1 MIIEGRVTQILEPRT
16 GKRNDGTEWKILP
29 FIVEY
34 FEHETDMTPQSVILE
49 TFDTNVIDNIKV
61 DMTVRCVISWKAE
74 HWSKDGREGWMQRIR
89 LHSITCLAM
98 PKKRKSFMPQENQYA
113 AAAANMAEQHDQT
126 AAKAN
131 VPTAEPEGEDPDDL
145 PF

>member
-1 MIIEGRVTQILEPRT
+1 MIIKGKVIKAEVKEGVSQSTGNPWRRVE
-16 GKRNDGTEWKILP
+16 

-34 FEHETDMTPQSVILE
+34 KEFPTDRFYDRVKLESFHESVVDSIKEGMIVKATVSHRTREYNGNTYNDIILNE
-49 TFDTNVIDNIKV
+49 VY
-61 DMTVRCVISWKAE
+61 CVKKQAQAV
-74 HWSKDGREGWMQRIR
+74 EG
-89 LHSITCLAM
+89 
-98 PKKRKSFMPQENQYA
+98 QYA

-131 VPTAEPEGEDPDDL
+131 VPTSESAPEDPDDL

>member
-1 MIIEGRVTQILEPRT
+1 
-16 GKRNDGTEWKILP
+16 
-29 FIVEY
+29 
-34 FEHETDMTPQSVILE
+34 
-49 TFDTNVIDNIKV
+49 
-61 DMTVRCVISWKAE
+61 
-74 HWSKDGREGWMQRIR
+74 
-89 LHSITCLAM
+89 M

-131 VPTAEPEGEDPDDL
+131 VPTAEQEAEDPDDL